1 MKSSL
6 RFLGQ
11 ELVVEGVIPADNAFN
26 EAVYDEFIKIFG
38 TDKKFGI
45 LIFPSENFS
54 KPEQT
59 ESIFQGVVTGKFES
73 EAPVKIEVYIEDS
86 LVASVAAFISFRK

>member
-38 TDKKFGI
+38 KSYLK
-45 LIFPSENFS
+45 
-54 KPEQT
+54 
-59 ESIFQGVVTGKFES
+59 
-73 EAPVKIEVYIEDS
+73 
-86 LVASVAAFISFRK
+86 

>member
-38 TDKKFGI
+38 TDKS
-45 LIFPSENFS
+45 SEFFLL
-54 KPEQT
+54 K
-59 ESIFQGVVTGKFES
+59 IFQSQNRLKVF
-73 EAPVKIEVYIEDS
+73 
-86 LVASVAAFISFRK
+86 FRV

>member
-45 LIFPSENFS
+45 FPSENFF
-54 KPEQT
+54 KART
-59 ESIFQGVVTGKFES
+59 
-73 EAPVKIEVYIEDS
+73 D
-86 LVASVAAFISFRK
+86 

>member
-26 EAVYDEFIKIFG
+26 EVVYDEFIKIFG
-38 TDKKFGI
+38 TDKKFG
-45 LIFPSENFS
+45 IFPSENFS

-59 ESIFQGVVTGKFES
+59 ESIFQGVVTGEFES

>member
-38 TDKKFGI
+38 TDQFI
-45 LIFPSENFS
+45 IIAENFYFFYFVIIKQL
-54 KPEQT
+54 KPLP
-59 ESIFQGVVTGKFES
+59 FN
-73 EAPVKIEVYIEDS
+73 
-86 LVASVAAFISFRK
+86 R

>member
-45 LIFPSENFS
+45 FPSEMLLSFHS
-54 KPEQT
+54 
-59 ESIFQGVVTGKFES
+59 G
-73 EAPVKIEVYIEDS
+73 YIPHY
-86 LVASVAAFISFRK
+86 L